1 MSGLAFFICVIRQI
15 LEIIHTVLFLLL
27 QCITIWPIKIIK
39 VGDKQM
45 SHVVT
50 LRLNDEEYCKLKQA
64 VKRTKLPQSEF
75 IRNALVN
82 RVHAVMQV
90 KSIK

>member
-1 MSGLAFFICVIRQI
+1 
-15 LEIIHTVLFLLL
+15 
-27 QCITIWPIKIIK
+27 
-39 VGDKQM
+39 M

-82 RVHAVMQV
+82 RVHVVMQV

>member
-1 MSGLAFFICVIRQI
+1 MFL
-15 LEIIHTVLFLLL
+15 VLNS
-27 QCITIWPIKIIK
+27 ITILSVKLIK
-39 VGDKQM
+39 VGDNNM

-50 LRLNDEEYCKLKQA
+50 LRLSDEEYNKLKQA
-64 VKRTKLPQSEF
+64 VQRTRLPQSEF
-75 IRNALVN
+75 IRNALAN

>member
-1 MSGLAFFICVIRQI
+1 
-15 LEIIHTVLFLLL
+15 
-27 QCITIWPIKIIK
+27 
-39 VGDKQM
+39 M

-75 IRNALVN
+75 IRNALAN

>member
-1 MSGLAFFICVIRQI
+1 MVVKS
-15 LEIIHTVLFLLL
+15 
-27 QCITIWPIKIIK
+27 ITIGSVQLIKSIK
-39 VGDKQM
+39 VGDDKM

-50 LRLNDEEYCKLKQA
+50 LRLSDEEYDNLKQA
-64 VKRTKLPQSEF
+64 VQRTQLPQSEF
-75 IRNALVN
+75 IRNALAN

>member
-1 MSGLAFFICVIRQI
+1 
-15 LEIIHTVLFLLL
+15 
-27 QCITIWPIKIIK
+27 
-39 VGDKQM
+39 M

-50 LRLNDEEYCKLKQA
+50 LRLSDEEYDNLKQA
-64 VKRTKLPQSEF
+64 LQRTQLPQSEF
-75 IRNALVN
+75 IRNALAN

>member
-1 MSGLAFFICVIRQI
+1 M
-15 LEIIHTVLFLLL
+15 FLISY
-27 QCITIWPIKIIK
+27 CITILSVQLIKIG
-39 VGDKQM
+39 GDKM

-50 LRLNDEEYCKLKQA
+50 LRLSDEEYDNLKQA
-64 VKRTKLPQSEF
+64 VQRTRLPQSEF
-75 IRNALVN
+75 IRNALAN

>member
-1 MSGLAFFICVIRQI
+1 
-15 LEIIHTVLFLLL
+15 
-27 QCITIWPIKIIK
+27 
-39 VGDKQM
+39 M

-50 LRLNDEEYCKLKQA
+50 LRLSDEEYCKLKQA

-90 KSIK
+90 KSIKQKREIVKENGFEE

>member
-1 MSGLAFFICVIRQI
+1 
-15 LEIIHTVLFLLL
+15 
-27 QCITIWPIKIIK
+27 
-39 VGDKQM
+39 M

-50 LRLNDEEYCKLKQA
+50 LRLSDEDYCKLKQA

-82 RVHAVMQV
+82 RNARLLKKWFRRIMLKWFSEKWLT
-90 KSIK
+90 KSKSLGFES

>member
-1 MSGLAFFICVIRQI
+1 
-15 LEIIHTVLFLLL
+15 
-27 QCITIWPIKIIK
+27 
-39 VGDKQM
+39 M

-50 LRLNDEEYCKLKQA
+50 LRLNDEEYYKLKQA

-82 RVHAVMQV
+82 RVQIGRASCRERV
-90 KSIK
+90 